1 MSIDENDKRII
12 NIDITDEMKK
22 AYIDYSM
29 SVIVSRAI
37 PDVRDG
43 LKPVQRRILFTM
55 NELGLQHNKPH
66 RKCVKTV
73 GEVMGSYHPHGD
85 SAIYMAMVH
94 LGQKWNLRY
103 LLVEGQG
110 NFGSIDGDEPAAMR
124 YTEARMNRLAEE
136 MLTDIDKDTIDWT
149 LNFDETKKE
158 PTVLPSKLPNLLV
171 NGTSGIAVGMATNM
185 APHNLNEVIDG
196 INAYIDNPDIT
207 VEELIKYIP
216 GPDFPTGGI
225 ICGTKG
231 ILDAYNTG
239 RGRIII
245 RSKTE
250 IVTSDSGKEQ
260 IIVTEIPFGVNK
272 ALLIEKIAELVN
284 DKKIE
289 GIADIKDESDKQG
302 LRISIDIK
310 RDAIAQ
316 VVLNN
321 LFANTALQY
330 SFNVNNVCLVKGRPK
345 TLGLKDLIYYFYEHR
360 HEVTVRR
367 TKFELKQAQN
377 RIHILDGYIIALDNI
392 DPIIKLIKS
401 CKDSSEAISRFK
413 SEYNLD
419 EVQSKAI
426 LDMKLQRLTGLERD
440 KIQKE
445 HDELVETI
453 KRLEAILADDNLVK
467 EIIKNELIDIKSR
480 CGDKRRT
487 EIQLDYSDLTTKDI
501 IPDEDVVITL
511 SNQGYIKRTNL
522 SEYRLQNRGGV
533 GAKGSGTK
541 EDDFIKYLTISS
553 THKFLLAFTVKGELY
568 WKNVYELPEGAK
580 NTKGRAIQNIFPID
594 PNDRLAC
601 ILDVDN
607 LDNEE
612 YLNSHYIIFCTKKG
626 TIKKTTLKAYS
637 NVRSNGIHAI
647 NIIDGDE
654 LLDVKLTDGYQEII
668 LATKNGKAIR
678 FNESTVRPV
687 GRTSIGVRGVNLDD
701 NTPDNEVV
709 GIVTLDT
716 NDKNRTL
723 LVVSERGFG
732 KRSDI
737 EDYRITN
744 RGGKGVK
751 TINITPKTGR
761 LVSICDVKKDD
772 ELMIINN
779 SGVAIRISINNIRI
793 AGRNTQGV
801 TLIKVPKDEVI
812 KSIAKISN
820 VDEEN
825 NENINEDVNN

>member
-1 MSIDENDKRII
+1 MSIDDSSKRII
-12 NIDITDEMKK
+12 NIDITDEMRK

-43 LKPVQRRILFTM
+43 LKPVQRRILYTM

-94 LGQKWNLRY
+94 LGQKWSLRY
-103 LLVEGQG
+103 LLVDGQG

-136 MLTDIDKDTIDWT
+136 MLTDIDKDTIDWS

-185 APHNLNEVIDG
+185 APHNLNEIVDG

-239 RGRIII
+239 KGKIVL

-250 IVTSDSGKEQ
+250 IITNDNGKEQ
-260 IIVTEIPFGVNK
+260 IIITEIPFGVNK

-289 GIADIKDESDKQG
+289 GISDIKDESDKQG

-310 RDAIAQ
+310 RDAVAQ

-330 SFNVNNVCLVKGRPK
+330 SFNVNNVCLVKGRPM
-345 TLGLKDLIYYFYEHR
+345 TLGLKDLIKHFYNHR

-367 TKFELKQAQN
+367 TNFELKQAQN

-392 DPIIKLIKS
+392 DPIIHLIKS
-401 CKDSSEAISRFK
+401 CKDSNEAISRFNA
-413 SEYNLD
+413 EYNLD

-426 LDMKLQRLTGLERD
+426 LEMKLQRLTGLERS

-453 KRLEAILADDNLVK
+453 KRLETILADDNLIK

-533 GAKGSGTK
+533 GSKGSATK
-541 EDDFIKYLTISS
+541 EDDFIKYLAISS

-594 PNDRLAC
+594 HDRLAC

-626 TIKKTTLKAYS
+626 IIKKTTLKAYS
-637 NVRSNGIHAI
+637 NVRANGIHGI
-647 NIIDGDE
+647 NIVEGDE

-678 FNESTVRPV
+678 FNESKVRPI

-701 NTPDNEVV
+701 NTVDNEVV
-709 GIVTLDT
+709 GIVTLDQ
-716 NDKNRTL
+716 NDKDKTL

-737 EDYRITN
+737 DDYRITN

-751 TINITPKTGR
+751 TMNITPKTGR

-801 TLIKVPKDEVI
+801 TLIKVPKDDVI
-812 KSIAKISN
+812 KSIARISN
-820 VDEEN
+820 
-825 NENINEDVNN
+825 I